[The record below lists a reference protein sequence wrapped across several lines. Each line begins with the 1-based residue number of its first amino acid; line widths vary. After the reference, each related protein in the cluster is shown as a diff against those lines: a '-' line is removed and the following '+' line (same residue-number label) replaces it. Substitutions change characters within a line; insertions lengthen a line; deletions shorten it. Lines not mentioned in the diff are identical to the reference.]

1 MKKNKI
7 QQLITGLLF
16 IVIAASCEEVVQIE
30 VPVGEPK
37 LVIEAIFEVYFDES
51 PVTAKTEVRLTT
63 SAPYFDENIPLASNA
78 TVFVT
83 NLEDNTVINF
93 SDTNN
98 RGTFSPVNSFI
109 PQDNV
114 NYELTVIYENET
126 YKATQIKQKTP
137 VLTSVVQGE
146 KTLFSGEE
154 TELKVRFTD
163 DALQE
168 NFYIFDFDNNEY
180 NALED
185 RFFNG
190 SDYEF
195 SSFYQEDE
203 IELPTTVTVKIASA
217 TEDYYQFFR
226 VVLNQS
232 GQGGGGPFSTVP
244 ASLLGNIVNKTNFKN
259 FPLGYFHIAE
269 VDRVD
274 VSLVEK

>member
-1 MKKNKI
+1 MKKNI
-7 QQLITGLLF
+7 LQQLITGLLF
-16 IVIAASCEEVVQIE
+16 ILITTSCEEVVQIE

-63 SAPYFDENIPLASNA
+63 SAPYFDENIPLVNNA

-83 NLEDNTVINF
+83 NLTDNSVINF

-98 RGTFSPVNSFI
+98 EGTFSPISDFI

-114 NYELTVIYENET
+114 RYELTVIYENET
-126 YKATQIKQKTP
+126 YKATNTKQKTP
-137 VLTSVVQGE
+137 VLTSVVQGD
-146 KTLFSGEE
+146 KTLFTGNE
-154 TELKVRFTD
+154 TELKVKFTD

-168 NFYIFDFDNNEY
+168 NYYIFDFDNNEY

-195 SSFYQEDE
+195 SSFYLEDE
-203 IELPTTVTVKIASA
+203 IELPTTVTVKIASV
-217 TEDYYQFFR
+217 TEDYYNFFR

-232 GQGGGGPFSTVP
+232 GDGGGGPFSTVP
-244 ASLLGNIVNKTNFKN
+244 ASLLGNIVNQTNFKN
-259 FPLGYFHIAE
+259 FPLGYFHISD
-269 VDRVD
+269 VDRASVA
-274 VSLVEK
+274 LVKK